1 MAVRTRDD
9 DHIYGDSDYDVM
21 LGDWKVGQRRT
32 ACASLSFRLGGRET
46 QRLTY
51 KEVTA
56 NPTIAAETF
65 EVPEKLRTMAL
76 ASANTDVPYQWVLR
90 RMFLGRLL
98 DSDAIYFPPGGG
110 FKLVELA
117 PNVQHVVGGSANNL
131 IVRWQGAS

>member
-9 DHIYGDSDYDVM
+9 DHIYGDSDYDVV
-21 LGDWKVGQRRT
+21 LGDWKSVNGAQIAHT
-32 ACASLSFRLGGRET
+32 LSFRLGGRET

-56 NPTIAAETF
+56 NPTIATATF
-65 EVPEKLRTMAL
+65 EVPEKLRTAAL
-76 ASANTDVPYQWVLR
+76 ASASSDVPYQWVLR

-98 DSDAIYFPPGGG
+98 DSDAVYFPPGGG

-117 PNVQHVVGGSANNL
+117 PNVQQVVGGSANNL
-131 IVRWQGAS
+131 IVT